1 MNPPPNLLFY
11 KGSQG
16 RNPKTTITKENIL
29 TSKADDFETWYKE
42 TILFAAELLHV
53 STEYI
58 ESEFLIDGE
67 IDEEYLHDTLGLLTG
82 VTAN

>member
-1 MNPPPNLLFY
+1 MNNNL
-11 KGSQG
+11 
-16 RNPKTTITKENIL
+16 T
-29 TSKADDFETWYKE
+29 DDFETWYKE

-67 IDEEYLHDTLGLLTG
+67 IDEEYLHDTLALLTG
-82 VTAN
+82 VTN